1 MDHAL
6 NYRIQDAQDKVFQ
19 WMQEYVGFDRE
30 SGSKELF
37 DYPDWQEAWENW
49 WDEGDD

>member
-1 MDHAL
+1 MGYEL
-6 NYRIQDAQDKVFQ
+6 NYHIEDACDRVFT
-19 WMQEYVGFDRE
+19 WMQREGYDRE

-49 WDEGDD
+49 WDEGED

>member
-6 NYRIQDAQDKVFQ
+6 STTIGNAEDKVFT
-19 WMQEYVGFDRE
+19 WMQGEGYNRDT
-30 SGSKELF
+30 GSKALF
-37 DYPDWQEAWENW
+37 GYPDWQEAWENW